1 MRRVDVVRLLP
12 EEQTNAVGRLVAQ
25 QAEVIEQDRETDASQ
40 DDQLDHGQVQP
51 VVVHDEGI
59 CHVATEG
66 GHAGVAE
73 SDHRMEN
80 RIVELLAEA
89 AR

>member
-1 MRRVDVVRLLP
+1 MGRVDVVRLLP
-12 EEQTNAVGRLVAQ
+12 EEQADTVGCLVAQ
-25 QAEVIEQDRETDASQ
+25 QAEVIEQDWETDTSQ
-40 DDQLDHGQVQP
+40 NDQEDHGQVQP

-59 CHVATEG
+59 RHVTAKG

-73 SDHRMEN
+73 TDHRMEN
-80 RIVELLAEA
+80 RIVELLTGA